1 MPVPL
6 NHSPPYLSLKQVFYA
21 VESNLDLYT
30 IMRTKL
36 LNVFSQ
42 NGSAIPKQKTEEEAG
57 LFCYIRKQLYSSLL
71 KTLRISILYS
81 EDLKK
86 KKWETVMVMVFC
98 Y

>member
-1 MPVPL
+1 MFS
-6 NHSPPYLSLKQVFYA
+6 HR
-21 VESNLDLYT
+21 
-30 IMRTKL
+30 M
-36 LNVFSQ
+36 SQ